1 MHPCALVRPRIRGVP
16 LLSQRPRSGV
26 TFVAIAKPFG
36 VSPPRP
42 TLARHKPT
50 SMEQNQVPTTGQ
62 VIYGPASSVRTFLS
76 HVFAYMATAL
86 VISGVLAWLFGT
98 NAELVSILR
107 DAVTGRP
114 TMLGWVVML
123 APLGLVFLMGGMVEK
138 MSGGVLLAVFILYSA
153 LTGMSLSYIFWIY
166 NLASVGK
173 VFFMSAGLFGI
184 MAVAGYTTKTD
195 LTKLGSILFIGLIGI
210 VIASLVNLFM
220 GSSTMDY
227 VISIIGVIVF
237 TGLTAY
243 DMQRLKRLGDVVGTG
258 TEAAQKMALMGALS
272 LYLDFINLFL
282 MLLRLFGRRN

>member
-1 MHPCALVRPRIRGVP
+1 
-16 LLSQRPRSGV
+16 
-26 TFVAIAKPFG
+26 
-36 VSPPRP
+36 
-42 TLARHKPT
+42 
-50 SMEQNQVPTTGQ
+50 MEQNQVPTTGQ

-98 NAELVSILR
+98 NAELFSILR

-220 GSSTMDY
+220 GSGTMDY

-282 MLLRLFGRRN
+282 MLLRLFGRRD

>member
-1 MHPCALVRPRIRGVP
+1 MENQQQMP
-16 LLSQRPRSGV
+16 
-26 TFVAIAKPFG
+26 
-36 VSPPRP
+36 VS
-42 TLARHKPT
+42 
-50 SMEQNQVPTTGQ
+50 GQ
-62 VIYGPASSVRTFLS
+62 VIYGPATSVRTFLS

-86 VISGVLAWLFGT
+86 VISGALAWLFGT
-98 NAELVSILR
+98 NTELFSMLR
-107 DAVTGRP
+107 SPETGSP
-114 TMLGWVVML
+114 TIMGWVVMF

-138 MSGGVLLAVFILYSA
+138 MSGTVLLAVFILYSA
-153 LTGMSLSYIFWIY
+153 LTGMSLSYIFYVY

-173 VFFMSAGLFGI
+173 VFFMSAGVFGL

-210 VIASLVNLFM
+210 VVASLINMFM

-227 VISIIGVIVF
+227 VISILGVVIF

-243 DMQRLKRLGDVVGTG
+243 DMQRLKRLGDVVATG

-282 MLLRLFGRRN
+282 MLLRLFGRRD

>member
-1 MHPCALVRPRIRGVP
+1 MPA
-16 LLSQRPRSGV
+16 
-26 TFVAIAKPFG
+26 
-36 VSPPRP
+36 
-42 TLARHKPT
+42 
-50 SMEQNQVPTTGQ
+50 TGQ
-62 VIYGPASSVRTFLS
+62 VIYGPATSVRTFLS

-86 VISGVLAWLFGT
+86 VISGALAWLFGT
-98 NAELVSILR
+98 NTELFSMLR
-107 DAVTGRP
+107 SPETGSP
-114 TMLGWVVML
+114 TIMGWVVMF

-138 MSGGVLLAVFILYSA
+138 MSGTVLLGVFILYSA

-166 NLASVGK
+166 ELASVGK
-173 VFFMSAGLFGI
+173 VFFMSAGVFGL

-210 VIASLVNLFM
+210 IIASLVNMFL

-227 VISIIGVIVF
+227 VISILGVVIF

-243 DMQRLKRLGDVVGTG
+243 DMQRLKRLGDVVATG

-282 MLLRLFGRRN
+282 MLLRLFGRRD

>member
-1 MHPCALVRPRIRGVP
+1 MPA
-16 LLSQRPRSGV
+16 
-26 TFVAIAKPFG
+26 
-36 VSPPRP
+36 
-42 TLARHKPT
+42 
-50 SMEQNQVPTTGQ
+50 TGQ
-62 VIYGPASSVRTFLS
+62 VIYGPATSVRTFLS

-86 VISGVLAWLFGT
+86 VISGALAWLFGT
-98 NAELVSILR
+98 NTELFSMLR
-107 DAVTGRP
+107 SPETGSP
-114 TMLGWVVML
+114 TIMGWVVMF

-138 MSGGVLLAVFILYSA
+138 MSGTVLLGVFILYSA
-153 LTGMSLSYIFWIY
+153 LTGMSLSYIFYVY

-173 VFFMSAGLFGI
+173 VFFMSAGVFGL

-210 VIASLVNLFM
+210 VVASLINMFM

-227 VISIIGVIVF
+227 VISILGVVIF

-243 DMQRLKRLGDVVGTG
+243 DMQRLKRLGDVVATG

-282 MLLRLFGRRN
+282 MLLRLFGRRD

>member
-1 MHPCALVRPRIRGVP
+1 MPA
-16 LLSQRPRSGV
+16 
-26 TFVAIAKPFG
+26 
-36 VSPPRP
+36 
-42 TLARHKPT
+42 
-50 SMEQNQVPTTGQ
+50 TGQ
-62 VIYGPASSVRTFLS
+62 VIYGPATSVRTFLS

-86 VISGVLAWLFGT
+86 VISGALAWLFGT
-98 NAELVSILR
+98 NTELFSMLR
-107 DAVTGRP
+107 SPETGSP
-114 TMLGWVVML
+114 TIMGWVVMF

-138 MSGGVLLAVFILYSA
+138 MSGTVLLAVFILYSA
-153 LTGMSLSYIFWIY
+153 LTGMSLSYIFYVY

-173 VFFMSAGLFGI
+173 VFFMSAGVFGL

-210 VIASLVNLFM
+210 VVASLINMFM

-227 VISIIGVIVF
+227 VISILGVVIF

-243 DMQRLKRLGDVVGTG
+243 DMQRLKRLGDVVATG

-282 MLLRLFGRRN
+282 MLLRLFGRRD